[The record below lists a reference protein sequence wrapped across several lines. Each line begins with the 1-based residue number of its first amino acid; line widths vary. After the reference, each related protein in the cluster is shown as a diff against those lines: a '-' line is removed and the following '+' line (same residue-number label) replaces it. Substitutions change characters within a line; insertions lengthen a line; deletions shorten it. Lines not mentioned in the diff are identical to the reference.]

1 MVNRGLMLTP
11 TSNDFMLERVE
22 TLVGLQMRLDA
33 LKAVYRHLQ
42 ANLPENENKSAWLQA
57 VNRAGQ
63 RAAGDLRC
71 ALNRL
76 YLNC

>member
-1 MVNRGLMLTP
+1 MDSPLI
-11 TSNDFMLERVE
+11 SERVDS
-22 TLVGLQMRLDA
+22 LVGLQMRLDA
-33 LKAVYRHLQ
+33 LKALYRKIQ
-42 ANLPENENKSAWLQA
+42 ADMSECENKGAWLNA
-57 VNRAGQ
+57 VSRAGQ

>member
-1 MVNRGLMLTP
+1 MMLIP
-11 TSNDFMLERVE
+11 TSNDFMQERVE
-22 TLVGLQMRLDA
+22 SLVALQMRLDA

-42 ANLPENENKSAWLQA
+42 ANMPENENKAAWLKA
-57 VNRAGQ
+57 VNCAGQ
-63 RAAGDLRC
+63 RAAGDLRG